1 MAKLSS
7 TGFFVLLSMMVI
19 GTIIY
24 LRLWN
29 VQADL
34 DVTDTRID
42 RIIFEQAQSEAL
54 DEAAEWRKKYDEEV
68 ENSSDHVQKLI
79 EVTQTLEK
87 KNQRLENLE
96 TRLRELQKENHGLLK
111 DVAKLKQ
118 EVKDQKLK
126 CEKTGIKEVWAIRAS
141 VDGLKIPVLYSSD

>member
-19 GTIIY
+19 GTIVY
-24 LRLWN
+24 LRLWT
-29 VQADL
+29 VQGDL
-34 DVTDTRID
+34 DLTDTRID

-68 ENSSDHVQKLI
+68 ENSSESMQKLL
-79 EVTQTLEK
+79 EVTQSVEK

-96 TRLRELQKENHGLLK
+96 TRLRELQKENHGLLR

-118 EVKDQKLK
+118 QVEDQKLK
-126 CEKTGIKEVWAIRAS
+126 CAKTGIKEV
-141 VDGLKIPVLYSSD
+141 

>member
-24 LRLWN
+24 LRLWT
-29 VQADL
+29 VEADL
-34 DVTDTRID
+34 DPTDTRVD
-42 RIIFEQAQSEAL
+42 RFMFEQAQSEAL

-68 ENSSDHVQKLI
+68 ENSNESMQKLI

-96 TRLRELQKENHGLLK
+96 TRLKELQKENHGMLK
-111 DVAKLKQ
+111 DIAKLKQ
-118 EVKDQKLK
+118 AVEDQKLK
-126 CEKTGIKEVWAIRAS
+126 CEKAGIKEVWGRS
-141 VDGLKIPVLYSSD
+141 Y

>member
-24 LRLWN
+24 LRLWT
-29 VQADL
+29 VQGDL
-34 DVTDTRID
+34 DLTDTRID
-42 RIIFEQAQSEAL
+42 RIMFEQAQSEAL

-68 ENSSDHVQKLI
+68 ENSSESMQKLL
-79 EVTQTLEK
+79 EVTQSVEK

-96 TRLRELQKENHGLLK
+96 TRLRELQKENHGLLR

-118 EVKDQKLK
+118 QVEDQKLK
-126 CEKTGIKEVWAIRAS
+126 CEKTGIKEV
-141 VDGLKIPVLYSSD
+141 

>member
-24 LRLWN
+24 LRLWT
-29 VQADL
+29 VQGDL
-34 DVTDTRID
+34 DLTDTRID

-68 ENSSDHVQKLI
+68 ENSSESMQKLL
-79 EVTQTLEK
+79 EVTQSVEK

-96 TRLRELQKENHGLLK
+96 TRLRELQKENHGLLR

-118 EVKDQKLK
+118 QVEDQKLK
-126 CEKTGIKEVWAIRAS
+126 CEKTGIKEV
-141 VDGLKIPVLYSSD
+141 

>member
-24 LRLWN
+24 LRLWT
-29 VQADL
+29 VQGDL
-34 DVTDTRID
+34 DLTDTRID

-68 ENSSDHVQKLI
+68 ENSSESMQKLL
-79 EVTQTLEK
+79 EVTQSVEK

-96 TRLRELQKENHGLLK
+96 TRLRELQKENHGLLR

-118 EVKDQKLK
+118 QVEDQKLK
-126 CEKTGIKEVWAIRAS
+126 CAKTGIKEV
-141 VDGLKIPVLYSSD
+141 